1 MRPARLGGVFCAVL
15 LLAACAGGRETTF
28 APLPQTGGSLGE
40 PNKPGV
46 PPRAKPTLEVTL
58 EATGQVALLTV
69 YAERLEADAA
79 TLRIWRTGDGAQV
92 VLRDGVLIATRGLG
106 NDMESADVTAALDA
120 VGSLMPTSGPHT
132 LYVRTG
138 ENGIAAIILSCN
150 TRKLGVEAIE
160 TGKRASDTVH
170 MQAICTGGPFM
181 ITNDYWVDP
190 AESIV
195 RKSRQWAG
203 PELGYMQIR
212 LLRE

>member
-1 MRPARLGGVFCAVL
+1 MRHARLGWVFCAVL
-15 LLAACAGGRETTF
+15 FLAACAGGRETTF
-28 APLPQTGGSLGE
+28 APVSQTGGSPAE
-40 PNKPGV
+40 PNKPGA
-46 PPRAKPTLEVTL
+46 PPTTKPTLQVTL
-58 EATGQVALLTV
+58 EASGQVALLTV
-69 YAERLEADAA
+69 YVERLEADAA

-92 VLRDGVLIATRGLG
+92 VLRDGVLVATRGLG
-106 NDMESADVTAALDA
+106 NDVESADAAAAVDA
-120 VGSLMPTSGPHT
+120 VRSRKPTSGPHR

-138 ENGIAAIILSCN
+138 ENGIAAINLSCN

-203 PELGYMQIR
+203 PELGYLQIR
-212 LLRE
+212 FLRE